1 MEKDKV
7 FEAFKTVMPVAR
19 KVAMFRMKNEGKTF
33 EEVEPEFRQIDA
45 IEARLY
51 DSMKKALEEH
61 IRRHGLDMISLA
73 LFREFEE
80 LERYEKNKVQA
91 ILSKIG
97 RAYVH
102 NIGNRNMEYLI
113 AKISEYQRK
122 VTDLGK
128 TAYEMIMSGKAPDF
142 DAWSD
147 KMLMQDAL
155 YEENKQFLKQAL
167 HHLRTL
173 EQNKVK
179 LGVAD
184 IRMLMYHRQGC
195 RREKLYHQVE
205 EWIVKIFHELDK
217 EEKQTVFPEICKFVA
232 ELVPQVG
239 YISANMVLFVCST
252 GISDE
257 SKEMMLKIHPV
268 IMRQGMSP
276 LIVTPLESYYA
287 TAVKN
292 LKKGNLTATDDN
304 VLSVMQCYKKL
315 PNDIVELWNA
325 LKS

>member
-1 MEKDKV
+1 MEKNEI

-19 KVAMFRMKNEGKTF
+19 KVAMYRMKNEGKTF
-33 EEVEPEFRQIDA
+33 AEVEPELEQIDA

-51 DSMKKALEEH
+51 AKMKKALEEH
-61 IRRHGLDMISLA
+61 IRRHGLDMVSLA
-73 LFREFEE
+73 LFREFED
-80 LERYEKNKVQA
+80 LECYDKNKVQA

-102 NIGNRNMEYLI
+102 NINNRNLEYLI

-128 TAYEMIMSGKAPDF
+128 TAYEMIMAGKTPDF

-217 EEKQTVFPEICKFVA
+217 EKKQEVFPEICSFLA

-239 YISANMVLFVCST
+239 YISANMVIFVCGT
-252 GISDE
+252 GISNE
-257 SKEMMLKIHPV
+257 SKDMLLKIHPV
-268 IMRQGMSP
+268 ITRQGMTP
-276 LIVTPLESYYA
+276 LIVAPLENYYA

-292 LKKGNLTATDDN
+292 LKKGKLTATDEN
-304 VLSVMQCYKKL
+304 VLEIMQCYKKL
-315 PNDIVELWNA
+315 PAEIAELWTN